1 MLKDWILGL
10 NDYLDDIVHD
20 AMIKDAKKLNSKLQ
34 DKVTVFDS
42 KTKKKVTKWVDA
54 ISRKEGNLWYYIKQ
68 RRIAR
73 QYKKGK

>member
-1 MLKDWILGL
+1 MIKDWILGL

-20 AMIKDAKKLNSKLQ
+20 AMIKDAKKLDSRLQ
-34 DKVTVFDS
+34 DKVTTFDS

-54 ISRKEGNLWYYIKQ
+54 ISRKEGNLWHYIKQ

>member
-1 MLKDWILGL
+1 MFKDWILGL

-34 DKVTVFDS
+34 DEVTTFDS

-54 ISRKEGNLWYYIKQ
+54 ISRKEVNLWYYIKQ